1 MSVATIGRVFRLYSE
16 TKFMHPAVRRAAMV
30 QSRFFQRSNGMHK
43 VVIGALVLAA
53 LAGCAGSKMKE
64 ARAGTPYKTLA
75 SDKATLVVA
84 ECVQFGWQ
92 DESVFGVDAGGF
104 KEPIG
109 AGGFTVYTTAGDYFA
124 DVQSAGTG
132 STINY
137 YAAQD
142 NMPAK
147 RRLAALA
154 TCL

>member
-1 MSVATIGRVFRLYSE
+1 MR
-16 TKFMHPAVRRAAMV
+16 
-30 QSRFFQRSNGMHK
+30 N
-43 VVIGALVLAA
+43 VVIGALALAV

-75 SDKATLVVA
+75 SDKTTLVVA

-104 KEPIG
+104 KEPTG
-109 AGGFTVYTTAGDYFA
+109 SGGFTVYTTAGDYFV
-124 DVQSAGTG
+124 DIQSAGAG
-132 STINY
+132 SSIKY
-137 YAAQD
+137 YAAED
-142 NMPAK
+142 TMPAK

>member
-1 MSVATIGRVFRLYSE
+1 
-16 TKFMHPAVRRAAMV
+16 
-30 QSRFFQRSNGMHK
+30 MHK
-43 VVIGALVLAA
+43 VVMGALVLAA

-64 ARAGTPYKTLA
+64 ARSGTPYKTLA

-84 ECVQFGWQ
+84 QCIQFGWQ

-104 KEPIG
+104 KEPNG
-109 AGGFTVYTTAGDYFA
+109 AGGFTVYTTGGDYIV
-124 DVQSAGTG
+124 DVQSAGAG
-132 STINY
+132 ASVKY
-137 YAAQD
+137 YAIED

>member
-1 MSVATIGRVFRLYSE
+1 MSLATISGEFALHSE
-16 TKFMHPAVRRAAMV
+16 TKFMGPSAGPDTMV
-30 QSRFFQRSNGMHK
+30 ESRFFQGSNGMHK
-43 VVIGALVLAA
+43 LVIGALVLAA

-64 ARAGTPYKTLA
+64 ARAANPYKTLA

-84 ECVQFGWQ
+84 QCIQFGWQ

-104 KEPIG
+104 KEATD
-109 AGGFTVYTTAGDYFA
+109 AGGFTVYTTGGDYFV
-124 DVQSAGTG
+124 DVLSSGAG
-132 STINY
+132 SSVKY
-137 YAAQD
+137 YAAED